1 MYAEK
6 AFSTYSF
13 LKKKKFS
20 KPRKKVK
27 FCNLRTEKEHFSRTI
42 TNVVTTEPEK
52 YHQNQEQDKDIEYH
66 LIVVGDPVDTKES
79 VWGLGRR
86 G

>member
-1 MYAEK
+1 MKKKHDQHTMYTEK

-13 LKKKKFS
+13 LKKKFS

-27 FCNLRTEKEHFSRTI
+27 FRNLRTEKEHFSRTI

-52 YHQNQEQDKDIEYH
+52 
-66 LIVVGDPVDTKES
+66 
-79 VWGLGRR
+79 
-86 G
+86 